1 MLCVLQAKGH
11 CGSTGGGKIQLYTV
25 EQLVTT
31 VAGLMSSLCEH
42 LENTSGFFQ
51 VSLVSI
57 VVPLQQAHEE

>member
-1 MLCVLQAKGH
+1 MLQAKGH

-31 VAGLMSSLCEH
+31 VTGLMASLCEH

-51 VSLVSI
+51 VSSI
-57 VVPLQQAHEE
+57 SIMDHLGQTEED